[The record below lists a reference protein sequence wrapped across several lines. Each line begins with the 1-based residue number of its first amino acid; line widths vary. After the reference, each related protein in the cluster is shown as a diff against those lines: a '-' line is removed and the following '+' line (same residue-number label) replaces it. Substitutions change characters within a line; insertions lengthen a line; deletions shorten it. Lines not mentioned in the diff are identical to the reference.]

1 MEEDDLR
8 WLVEDEWL
16 SIGRIGGG
24 GGEQMLSGSGGGGGG
39 GGTSPE
45 GLFSVVLPLCTLL
58 LDRREAFGEN
68 NFQRIG
74 EKEANINRKLQNMAT
89 AAAVGTYLAIP
100 IPCFVSQS
108 TPGAVVQIFNLHHH

>member
-1 MEEDDLR
+1 MLNDLVLPVEEDDLR

-45 GLFSVVLPLCTLL
+45 GLFSAVLPLCTLL
-58 LDRREAFGEN
+58 LDRREASS
-68 NFQRIG
+68 
-74 EKEANINRKLQNMAT
+74 LC
-89 AAAVGTYLAIP
+89 AI
-100 IPCFVSQS
+100 
-108 TPGAVVQIFNLHHH
+108 LL